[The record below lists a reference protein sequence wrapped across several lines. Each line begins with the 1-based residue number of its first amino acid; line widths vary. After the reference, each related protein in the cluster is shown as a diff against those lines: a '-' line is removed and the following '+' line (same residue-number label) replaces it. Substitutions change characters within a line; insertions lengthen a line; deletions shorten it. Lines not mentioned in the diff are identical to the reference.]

1 MKEYEFPCCELYFWV
16 FLIICLV
23 LVSLAGIVSGLALG
37 LLSFSQ
43 VDLEVLIKAGRPRDR
58 KHAERIQPFVKN
70 GHFVLCTL
78 LLGKSLAME
87 ALPIFM
93 DSIIPSWFTILM
105 SAPLVT
111 VFAEILPQAVCS
123 RYGLTL
129 GAMMAPFVQ
138 LLLLIF
144 FPITYPASKVLD
156 WALGKEHSVLLRRSE
171 LKTYVDLHANEA
183 GKGGEL
189 SHHETS
195 IITGAMDL
203 TQKTAKDAMT
213 PISETFSL
221 DINSKLDMHTMTQ
234 IMSKGHS
241 RIPVHSGHPR
251 NVIGLILVK
260 NLIFCR
266 PEDETPM
273 KNLIIRKIPRVYE
286 SWPLYE
292 ILNQFQK
299 GHSHMAIVLK
309 SNKDKEN
316 TTAHAVGTPTFLN
329 IITNKISNPVQVTG
343 ESNSTFVLE
352 TSQRSSIYESTTYYS
367 DVEFQSPTLQN
378 VMELDKEIHQES
390 SQWEPENGYFSQEK
404 IESLSAIQDEEV
416 IGIITM
422 EDVMEQLL
430 QGDILDETDQY
441 VHVQKNIRI
450 NLLQS
455 LRSQSRSSRRA
466 SGSEAMKTLICASN
480 PALYLS
486 KFSPPWKPKFPTFY
500 PAEKLNHPLSTIK
513 PHASTKG
520 FSSSRPS
527 SVEESDVTNNKKPIR
542 GKNNGDDELPKEV
555 MYRITGRILFAV
567 GVPMGLGLA
576 FLHLFGELKD
586 AQVWD
591 APLWVPFLTTF
602 LTFGASTIGIAY
614 GALSTSLDAEKKG
627 SFLGLEQVQKN
638 WVEMWQEEDAS

>member
-1 MKEYEFPCCELYFWV
+1 MKEDEFLCCQLGFWV

-23 LVSLAGIVSGLALG
+23 LVSLAGIASGLALG

-43 VDLEVLIKAGRPRDR
+43 VDLEVLIKAGRPKDT

-87 ALPIFM
+87 DDSDCFSFKALPIFM
-93 DSIIPSWFTILM
+93 DSIIPTWFTILV

-129 GAMMAPFVQ
+129 GAKMAPFVQ

-171 LKTYVDLHANEA
+171 LKTFVDLHANEA

-195 IITGAMDL
+195 IITGAIDL
-203 TQKTAKDAMT
+203 TRKTAKDAMT

-241 RIPVHSGHPR
+241 RIPIHSGHPR
-251 NVIGLILVK
+251 NIIGLILVK

-266 PEDETPM
+266 PEDETPI

-299 GHSHMAIVLK
+299 GHSHMAVVLK
-309 SNKDKEN
+309 SNKDTES
-316 TTAHAVGTPTFLN
+316 TMGAPTFLN
-329 IITNKISNPVQVTG
+329 IITNKISNAAQVSV
-343 ESNSTFVLE
+343 ESDSSFVLE
-352 TSQRSSIYESTTYYS
+352 ISQRSSVHETSLNSS
-367 DVEFQSPTLQN
+367 DAEFHSPTLKN
-378 VMELDKEIHQES
+378 VMELDGEVHRES
-390 SQWEPENGYFSQEK
+390 NQWEQENEYFSQEQ
-404 IESLSAIQDEEV
+404 IESLPDVINEEV

-422 EDVMEQLL
+422 EDVMEELL
-430 QGDILDETDQY
+430 QGDILDETDEY

-455 LRSQSRSSRRA
+455 LRSQSRSSRRD
-466 SGSEAMKTLICASN
+466 SGSG
-480 PALYLS
+480 
-486 KFSPPWKPKFPTFY
+486 
-500 PAEKLNHPLSTIK
+500 H
-513 PHASTKG
+513 
-520 FSSSRPS
+520 R
-527 SVEESDVTNNKKPIR
+527 
-542 GKNNGDDELPKEV
+542 
-555 MYRITGRILFAV
+555 
-567 GVPMGLGLA
+567 
-576 FLHLFGELKD
+576 
-586 AQVWD
+586 
-591 APLWVPFLTTF
+591 
-602 LTFGASTIGIAY
+602 
-614 GALSTSLDAEKKG
+614 
-627 SFLGLEQVQKN
+627 
-638 WVEMWQEEDAS
+638 

>member
-1 MKEYEFPCCELYFWV
+1 MREYEFPCCELNFWV
-16 FLIICLV
+16 FFIICLV
-23 LVSLAGIVSGLALG
+23 LVALAGIASGLALG
-37 LLSFSQ
+37 LLSFSH
-43 VDLEVLIKAGRPRDR
+43 VDLEVLIKAGRPKDR
-58 KHAERIQPFVKN
+58 KNAERIQPLVKN

-93 DSIIPSWFTILM
+93 DSIIPTWFTILM

-111 VFAEILPQAVCS
+111 VFAEILPQAICS

-129 GAMMAPFVQ
+129 GAIMAPFVQ

-144 FPITYPASKVLD
+144 FPVTYPASKLLD
-156 WALGKEHSVLLRRSE
+156 CVLGKEHSVLLRRSE
-171 LKTYVDLHANEA
+171 LKTFVDLHANEA

-241 RIPVHSGHPR
+241 RIPIHSGHPT
-251 NVIGLILVK
+251 NIIGLILVK

-266 PEDETPM
+266 PEDETPI

-292 ILNQFQK
+292 IMNQFQK

-309 SNKDKEN
+309 SNKD
-316 TTAHAVGTPTFLN
+316 TVSTAAQAGGTPTFLN
-329 IITNKISNPVQVTG
+329 
-343 ESNSTFVLE
+343 
-352 TSQRSSIYESTTYYS
+352 RSFIHESTVCSS
-367 DVEFQSPTLQN
+367 DAEFHSPTLKN
-378 VMELDKEIHQES
+378 VMELENELSQES
-390 SQWEPENGYFSQEK
+390 SQWEQENEYFSQEQ
-404 IESLSAIQDEEV
+404 IESLPAVLDEEV

-422 EDVMEQLL
+422 EDVMEELL
-430 QGDILDETDQY
+430 QGDILDETDKY

-455 LRSQSRSSRRA
+455 VKSQSRSSRRA
-466 SGSEAMKTLICASN
+466 SGS
-480 PALYLS
+480 
-486 KFSPPWKPKFPTFY
+486 
-500 PAEKLNHPLSTIK
+500 
-513 PHASTKG
+513 
-520 FSSSRPS
+520 
-527 SVEESDVTNNKKPIR
+527 
-542 GKNNGDDELPKEV
+542 
-555 MYRITGRILFAV
+555 GRC
-567 GVPMGLGLA
+567 
-576 FLHLFGELKD
+576 
-586 AQVWD
+586 
-591 APLWVPFLTTF
+591 
-602 LTFGASTIGIAY
+602 
-614 GALSTSLDAEKKG
+614 
-627 SFLGLEQVQKN
+627 
-638 WVEMWQEEDAS
+638 

>member
-1 MKEYEFPCCELYFWV
+1 MKEDEFLCCQLGFWV

-23 LVSLAGIVSGLALG
+23 LVSLAGIASGLALG

-43 VDLEVLIKAGRPRDR
+43 VDLEVLIKAGRPKDT

-93 DSIIPSWFTILM
+93 DSIIPTWFTILV

-129 GAMMAPFVQ
+129 GAKMAPFVQ

-171 LKTYVDLHANEA
+171 LKTFVDLHANEF
-183 GKGGEL
+183 
-189 SHHETS
+189 
-195 IITGAMDL
+195 
-203 TQKTAKDAMT
+203 
-213 PISETFSL
+213 TFV
-221 DINSKLDMHTMTQ
+221 IRHTMTQ

-241 RIPVHSGHPR
+241 RIPIHSGHPR
-251 NVIGLILVK
+251 NIIGLILVK

-266 PEDETPM
+266 PEDETPI

-299 GHSHMAIVLK
+299 GHSHMAVVLK
-309 SNKDKEN
+309 SNKDTES
-316 TTAHAVGTPTFLN
+316 TMGAPTFLN
-329 IITNKISNPVQVTG
+329 IITNKISNAAQVSV
-343 ESNSTFVLE
+343 ESDSSFVLE
-352 TSQRSSIYESTTYYS
+352 ISQRSSVHETSLNSS
-367 DVEFQSPTLQN
+367 DAEFHSPTLKN
-378 VMELDKEIHQES
+378 VMELDGEVHRES
-390 SQWEPENGYFSQEK
+390 NQWEQENEYFSQEQ
-404 IESLSAIQDEEV
+404 IESLPDVINEEV

-422 EDVMEQLL
+422 EDVMEELL
-430 QGDILDETDQY
+430 QGDILDETDEY

-455 LRSQSRSSRRA
+455 LRSQSRSSRRD
-466 SGSEAMKTLICASN
+466 SGSG
-480 PALYLS
+480 
-486 KFSPPWKPKFPTFY
+486 
-500 PAEKLNHPLSTIK
+500 H
-513 PHASTKG
+513 
-520 FSSSRPS
+520 R
-527 SVEESDVTNNKKPIR
+527 
-542 GKNNGDDELPKEV
+542 
-555 MYRITGRILFAV
+555 
-567 GVPMGLGLA
+567 
-576 FLHLFGELKD
+576 
-586 AQVWD
+586 
-591 APLWVPFLTTF
+591 
-602 LTFGASTIGIAY
+602 
-614 GALSTSLDAEKKG
+614 
-627 SFLGLEQVQKN
+627 
-638 WVEMWQEEDAS
+638 